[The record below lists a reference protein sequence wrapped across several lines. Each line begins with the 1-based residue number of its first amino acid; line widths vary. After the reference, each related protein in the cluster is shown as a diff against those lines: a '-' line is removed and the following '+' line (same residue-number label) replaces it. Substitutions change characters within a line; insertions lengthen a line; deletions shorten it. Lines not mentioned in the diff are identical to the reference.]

1 MSRRRRILLGVVG
14 GIALVAA
21 AGWYWES
28 QIIGLGARWYL
39 GWVASRE
46 EASGELTK
54 RREAV
59 ARMQRVL
66 LLSPIDDAY
75 VPELFDLMTA
85 VSPRVS
91 SGAIDFS
98 WAAYVYTSYERDL
111 IRDRP
116 GGTPRRSPADVEKAV
131 HDYVEFYRLQK
142 RPDVDGVRLRDLAGE
157 PEGKSFT
164 LEEIEQAER
173 EGRDLT
179 RDE

>member
-1 MSRRRRILLGVVG
+1 MTRARRVLLGAVGVV
-14 GIALVAA
+14 ALIGV

-28 QIIGLGARWYL
+28 QLIGVGARAYL
-39 GWVASRE
+39 AWVASRE
-46 EASGELTK
+46 EASGSLDK

-59 ARMQRVL
+59 SRMQRML
-66 LLSPIDDAY
+66 LLQPIDDPY

-85 VSPRVS
+85 VTTRVS
-91 SGAIDFS
+91 SGEIDYS

-111 IRDRP
+111 VRDRP
-116 GGTPRRSPADVEKAV
+116 GGAPRRSMPQVEAAV

-142 RPDVDGVRLRDLAGE
+142 RPDSDGVRLRDLAGE

-164 LEEIEQAER
+164 LEEIEQAHR

-179 RDE
+179 QEE